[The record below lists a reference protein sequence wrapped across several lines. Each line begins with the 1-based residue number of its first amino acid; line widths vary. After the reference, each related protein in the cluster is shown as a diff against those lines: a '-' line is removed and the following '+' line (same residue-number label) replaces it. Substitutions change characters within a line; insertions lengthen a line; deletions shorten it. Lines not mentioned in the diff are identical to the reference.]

1 MGGAKAIGETDLSD
15 RYHTFCDPRL
25 NADQAIEMAF
35 LVADLLKKE
44 RFAQGRKVSAVAGL

>member
-44 RFAQGRKVSAVAGL
+44 RASHGRKMPAVAGL